1 MTAERTKPQ
10 RTGSQRTGSQP
21 TGSQRAEPQHT
32 TPPASAELARSPA
45 SSALTK
51 SWVHHGKARPDNL
64 ADRVYQA
71 IKEDIFEFRLLPGTR
86 FTETEVARRTAASRT
101 PVRQALYRLQ
111 REGYLEVYFR
121 NGWRVRPFD
130 FDYFEEL
137 YDVRIVLELAA
148 VERLC
153 AWPEG
158 QTCPELETLEATW
171 MTGERQFDGPRAAA
185 LDEQFH
191 CLIMDAAGN
200 REMAR
205 LHRELNERIRIIR
218 RLDFGQEE
226 RIEATYD
233 EHAGVLGAV
242 FARRTEEA
250 RQRLQTHIELS
261 KAEVRKITWQML
273 QEARERASSHAEPE
287 IVVPKRR

>member
-1 MTAERTKPQ
+1 PVEGAGRPRSARRRWSGAPRRGGHEDGAHGDRPHLRHGEGDPVSAREGREPGRHPGLARAIGRPYGGGAAMTAERTKPQ
-10 RTGSQRTGSQP
+10 P
-21 TGSQRAEPQHT
+21 TGSQHTETQHT
-32 TPPASAELARSPA
+32 TPPASAVLARSPA

-71 IKEDIFEFRLLPGTR
+71 IKEDIFEFRLQPGTR

-101 PVRQALYRLQ
+101 PVRPALYRLQ

-185 LDEQFH
+185 LDE
-191 CLIMDAAGN
+191 
-200 REMAR
+200 
-205 LHRELNERIRIIR
+205 
-218 RLDFGQEE
+218 
-226 RIEATYD
+226 
-233 EHAGVLGAV
+233 
-242 FARRTEEA
+242 
-250 RQRLQTHIELS
+250 
-261 KAEVRKITWQML
+261 
-273 QEARERASSHAEPE
+273 
-287 IVVPKRR
+287 